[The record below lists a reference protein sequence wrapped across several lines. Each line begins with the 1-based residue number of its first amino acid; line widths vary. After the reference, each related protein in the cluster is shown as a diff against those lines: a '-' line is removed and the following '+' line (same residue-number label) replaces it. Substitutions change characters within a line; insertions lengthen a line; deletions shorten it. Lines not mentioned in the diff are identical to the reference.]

1 MSEHILRRTL
11 IAIGYGAMIAASIT
25 LWLGA

>member
-1 MSEHILRRTL
+1 MSDTSVRRILA
-11 IAIGYGAMIAASIT
+11 AIGFGAMIAASIT